1 MPAFNCGDDVIWVFG
16 PDEGFGLSIVL
27 GEEAVDGGLKVNKGA
42 ERSPFE
48 PPLRE
53 FCEEPLH
60 GIEPGARGWGE
71 VEDPAR
77 MPLKPSQHFRVFVGG
92 IVIDN
97 GMDDLA
103 GWNLCELASDKLY

>member
-1 MPAFNCGDDVIWVFG
+1 M
-16 PDEGFGLSIVL
+16 
-27 GEEAVDGGLKVNKGA
+27 
-42 ERSPFE
+42 
-48 PPLRE
+48 
-53 FCEEPLH
+53 
-60 GIEPGARGWGE
+60 
-71 VEDPAR
+71 EDPAR